1 MSHIIDPSTG
11 FPSKTKVISSTVLHK
26 KCSLAD
32 AIATSFMCMDI
43 MEIKHFLKTNPH
55 IQAIIIYRD
64 ELDKISTFRTSGI
77 DKMITN

>member
-1 MSHIIDPSTG
+1 MIQARVFLQKQKSLALLYCI
-11 FPSKTKVISSTVLHK
+11 K

-43 MEIKHFLKTNPH
+43 KEIKDFLKTNPH
-55 IQAIIIYRD
+55 IQAIIIYKD

-77 DKMITN
+77 DKLTTN

>member
-43 MEIKHFLKTNPH
+43 REIKDFLKTNPH
-55 IQAIIIYRD
+55 IQAIVIYQD
-64 ELDKISTFRTSGI
+64 ELDRISTYRTSGI
-77 DKMITN
+77 DKLTIN